1 MSCARFAF
9 RWYGTEDAVTLA
21 DIRQIPCVTDIV
33 SACYEV
39 PSGER
44 IPRGNVLRRAEEIR
58 ANGLTF
64 SVAEG
69 LPVHESIK
77 LGTAQREAYLD
88 LYCENIETLAA
99 CGIRVICYNFMPVF
113 GWIRTQ
119 LHHRLPDGSQT
130 LSFSFDELKDIDPCA
145 GDFSLPGWHFSTDAA
160 QRKSMIAAYRAMG
173 SEGLRENLRVFLKR
187 VVPVAQRCGVRLAI
201 HPDDPPVPVFGL
213 PRVVST
219 AEDLRFLRRAE
230 PSPANGI
237 TLCAGSFASAG
248 RREDPAALA
257 REFAPYIPFV
267 HARNVRAT
275 EEGFVETGHC
285 TGSGDIDMAGLLRAL
300 MDGGFDGY
308 IRADHGRM
316 IFGET
321 GAPGYGLFDRALG
334 ISYLSGIWEGLRA
347 R

>member
-9 RWYGTEDAVTLA
+9 RWYGEQDAVTLA
-21 DIRQIPCVTDIV
+21 SIRQIPCVTDVV

-39 PSGER
+39 PAGER
-44 IPRGNVLRRAEEIR
+44 IPREHVLRRAGEIC

-64 SVAEG
+64 SVVEG

-77 LGTAQREAYLD
+77 LGTAQRERYLG

-99 CGIRVICYNFMPVF
+99 CGIRVICYNFMPMF

-130 LSFSFDELKDIDPCA
+130 LSFSWEELKGMDPCA
-145 GDFSLPGWHFSTDAA
+145 EDFSLPGWHFSTDGA
-160 QRKSMIAAYRAMG
+160 QRESMLTAYRALG
-173 SEGLRENLRVFLKR
+173 NDGLRENLRVFLKR

-201 HPDDPPVPVFGL
+201 HPDDPPVSVFAL

-219 AEDLRFLRRAE
+219 VEDLRFIHQAE
-230 PSPANGI
+230 SSPANGF

-248 RREDPAALA
+248 RREDPVALA
-257 REFAPYIPFV
+257 QEFAPFIPFV
-267 HARNVRAT
+267 HARNVHAT
-275 EEGFVETGHC
+275 EDGFVETGHC
-285 TGSGDIDMAGLLRAL
+285 TGSGDIDMARLLRAL

-334 ISYLSGIWEGLRA
+334 ISYLSGVWEGLRA